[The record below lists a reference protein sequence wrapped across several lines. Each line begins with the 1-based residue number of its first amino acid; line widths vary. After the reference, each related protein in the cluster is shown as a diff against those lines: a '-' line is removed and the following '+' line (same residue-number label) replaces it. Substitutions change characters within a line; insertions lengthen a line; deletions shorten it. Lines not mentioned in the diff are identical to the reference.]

1 MLLLLLFFF
10 SHWSKTIPKLSK
22 SYKTKFFSAS
32 THWHRFRLSLRSYG
46 QTLHTRVWSYSELAL
61 LKQSLCSNPLPR
73 KEQFVCTSRPWKEAL
88 PDLFLSVF
96 KNSNILIALNY
107 EVQSNDSVLV
117 NVRRIY
123 TMLIFFSQLDCPFL
137 HSWILMIL
145 ERSINWCHSSL
156 TCSLL
161 RLRFDIFLLGVV
173 VSSRAL
179 PSSPSA
185 IIDNH
190 QSLTVSWETRW
201 WQRAPN
207 FNMAD
212 GPAEKEETILPASKL
227 ESEKKVVRL

>member
-1 MLLLLLFFF
+1 M
-10 SHWSKTIPKLSK
+10 
-22 SYKTKFFSAS
+22 
-32 THWHRFRLSLRSYG
+32 
-46 QTLHTRVWSYSELAL
+46 
-61 LKQSLCSNPLPR
+61 
-73 KEQFVCTSRPWKEAL
+73 
-88 PDLFLSVF
+88 
-96 KNSNILIALNY
+96 
-107 EVQSNDSVLV
+107 QSNDSVLV
-117 NVRRIY
+117 NLRRIY
-123 TMLIFFSQLDCPFL
+123 AMLIFFSQLDCPFL

-227 ESEKKVVRL
+227 ENKKSSTFVIQIDVYLYHKQSERVVLIWNFLNLHVYNFYF